1 MNPALIDA
9 HTRLA
14 KPGDKKAIKRIAERG
29 VEEGLDGAIVFA
41 HQALPTLPKK
51 APKSFA
57 LFVGLELDSD
67 IGRLLVLPRDPE
79 DSWFGDSDEGWRSVD
94 TVGDNGAL
102 VFDADAMVRQVNERG
117 GIVLV
122 AQPFDTD
129 LSHPTAEDAFAQHRG
144 LGGVVVASDPKHES
158 SNTRASEA
166 AVSARLACVAGSA
179 SAADEPRFGSVA
191 TVFALPPTSQ
201 QALVDCIRAG
211 RVWAAEIAP
220 PPDPK
225 AERKAERKADA
236 SPDEGEAHNGAQRD
250 SKQRDGKRG
259 RKSKRDPGE
268 RPGDNRGNRLDSRKL
283 RGRAATPWDDKQPE
297 IDPIAKL
304 YGLHD
309 RKADRFATMSD
320 EELDRING
328 NRARGSDPNRM
339 REPDFTDLRA
349 EREHVS
355 LLLRTIDDQADRQAQ
370 SISLRFALSYYADG
384 KLPPPPPKQAGGR
397 RRRGNSRRRRG

>member
-1 MNPALIDA
+1 
-9 HTRLA
+9 
-14 KPGDKKAIKRIAERG
+14 
-29 VEEGLDGAIVFA
+29 
-41 HQALPTLPKK
+41 
-51 APKSFA
+51 
-57 LFVGLELDSD
+57 
-67 IGRLLVLPRDPE
+67 VLPRDPE
-79 DSWFGDSDEGWRSVD
+79 DSWFSDDEDGWRSVD
-94 TVGDNGAL
+94 TVGENGAL
-102 VFDADAMVRQVNERG
+102 VFDADARVRQVNERG

-129 LSHPTAEDAFAQHRG
+129 LAHPTAEDAFAQHRG
-144 LGGVVVASDPKHES
+144 LGGVVVTSDPSHEA

-220 PPDPK
+220 PPDPNAASK
-225 AERKAERKADA
+225 GDDDAEA
-236 SPDEGEAHNGAQRD
+236 SARDDQDEQGGQDRGQRE
-250 SKQRDGKRG
+250 SKQSRRG
-259 RKSKRDPGE
+259 RKNKRDPGE

-309 RKADRFATMSD
+309 KKADRFATMSD
-320 EELDRING
+320 DELDRING
-328 NRARGSDPNRM
+328 NRSRGSDPNRM
-339 REPDFTDLRA
+339 REPDFSDLRA

-370 SISLRFALSYYADG
+370 SISLRFALSHYADG
-384 KLPPPPPKQAGGR
+384 KLPPPPPKQSSGR